1 MAIDRRIHTGDLIV
15 CRVNGT
21 SDIYV
26 IGTVV
31 SGKVGALSL
40 RDLSTVLG
48 RDAALRQAYEERLD
62 DHQVWLFDGAA
73 AAYVETSVPPLQASP
88 TTKAPRFEG
97 ETHPLVGSHT

>member
-1 MAIDRRIHTGDLIV
+1 MALDRTIHAGDLVV

-21 SDIYV
+21 SNIYV

-31 SGKVGALSL
+31 SGRVGALSL

-48 RDAALRQAYEERLD
+48 QDSALRHAYQEGMH

-73 AAYVETSVPPLQASP
+73 AAYVETSMPPSMR
-88 TTKAPRFEG
+88 TE
-97 ETHPLVGSHT
+97 